1 LERTNRGVNLGKL
14 QKFVKKDYQ
23 AHQRMKEK
31 STDNHKE
38 EDRDNPKLI
47 VGEIR
52 MITGGPIVGGLYKS
66 LRKEIQR
73 QVNSVHIK
81 HPIAKHHLTRND
93 NIVFSERDLKGIK
106 QPHDDPP
113 VIMLTIEGY
122 NT

>member
-1 LERTNRGVNLGKL
+1 
-14 QKFVKKDYQ
+14 
-23 AHQRMKEK
+23 MKEK

-52 MITGGPIVGGLYKS
+52 TITGGPIVGGLYKS

-81 HPIAKHHLTRND
+81 HPIVKHHLTRND
-93 NIVFSERDLKGIK
+93 DIVFSERDLKGIK
-106 QPHDDPP
+106 QQHDDPP